1 VLEKFYVYLIANFN
15 NKKIITYVGW
25 TNNLKKR
32 LQLHNS
38 GKGAKFT
45 RGRKWI
51 LIFKKKLLSKKKAM
65 QFEYKL
71 KKDRKGRKVIINKF
85 ISTTQNCLLLQYSFK
100 CFFN

>member
-1 VLEKFYVYLIANFN
+1 VLEKFFVYMIANSS
-15 NKKIITYVGW
+15 NKKVITYVGW

-45 RGRKWI
+45 RGRKWS
-51 LIFKKKLLSKKKAM
+51 LIFKKKMLSKKNAM

-71 KKDRKGRKVIINKF
+71 KNDRKARKDIVNKF
-85 ISTTQNCLLLQYSFK
+85 INTTSNCLS
-100 CFFN
+100 

>member
-1 VLEKFYVYLIANFN
+1 MLEKFYVYLIANLN

-65 QFEYKL
+65 EFEYKL
-71 KKDRKGRKVIINKF
+71 KKNRKARKDIINKF
-85 ISTTQNCLLLQYSFK
+85 ISTTQNCL
-100 CFFN
+100 

>member
-1 VLEKFYVYLIANFN
+1 MIAKSRNR
-15 NKKIITYVGW
+15 KIITYVGW

-45 RGRKWI
+45 RGRQWI
-51 LIFKKKLLSKKKAM
+51 LIFKKKMLSKKNAM

-71 KKDRKGRKVIINKF
+71 KKDRKVRKDIINKF
-85 ISTTQNCLLLQYSFK
+85 INTTPNCLS
-100 CFFN
+100 

>member
-1 VLEKFYVYLIANFN
+1 MLEKFYVYLIANFN

-45 RGRKWI
+45 RGRKWT
-51 LIFKKKLLSKKKAM
+51 LIFKKKLVSKKKAM

-71 KKDRKGRKVIINKF
+71 KKDRKGRKDIINKF
-85 ISTTQNCLLLQYSFK
+85 ISTTQNCL
-100 CFFN
+100 

>member
-51 LIFKKKLLSKKKAM
+51 LIFKKKLVSKKKAM

-71 KKDRKGRKVIINKF
+71 KKDRKARKVIINKF
-85 ISTTQNCLLLQYSFK
+85 ISTTQNCL
-100 CFFN
+100 

>member
-1 VLEKFYVYLIANFN
+1 MLDKFYVYIIANLS
-15 NKKIITYVGW
+15 NKKIVSYVGW

-51 LIFKKKLLSKKKAM
+51 LIFKKKMLSKKKAM

-71 KKDRKGRKVIINKF
+71 KKDRKVRKNIISKY
-85 ISTTQNCLLLQYSFK
+85 ISTTLDCL
-100 CFFN
+100 

>member
-1 VLEKFYVYLIANFN
+1 MIANFS

-51 LIFKKKLLSKKKAM
+51 LIFKKKMLSKKNAM

-71 KKDRKGRKVIINKF
+71 KKNRKIRKDLINRF
-85 ISTTQNCLLLQYSFK
+85 ISTTPNCF
-100 CFFN
+100 

>member
-1 VLEKFYVYLIANFN
+1 MIANSRN
-15 NKKIITYVGW
+15 RKIITYVGW

-45 RGRKWI
+45 RGRQWI
-51 LIFKKKLLSKKKAM
+51 LIFKKKMLSKKNAM

-71 KKDRKGRKVIINKF
+71 KKDRKVRKDIINKL
-85 ISTTQNCLLLQYSFK
+85 INTTPNCLS
-100 CFFN
+100 

>member
-1 VLEKFYVYLIANFN
+1 MIANLS

-38 GKGAKFT
+38 GRGAKFT

-51 LIFKKKLLSKKKAM
+51 LIFKKKMLSKKNAM

-71 KKDRKGRKVIINKF
+71 KKDRKIRKDIITKY
-85 ISTTQNCLLLQYSFK
+85 IRTTPNCF
-100 CFFN
+100 

>member
-1 VLEKFYVYLIANFN
+1 MLEKFYVYLIANFN

-32 LQLHNS
+32 IQLHNS

-71 KKDRKGRKVIINKF
+71 KKDRKARKDIINKF
-85 ISTTQNCLLLQYSFK
+85 ISTTQNCL
-100 CFFN
+100 